1 MAVLTVML
9 PPSILTNNMHKKHF
23 SFEDFKRRARL
34 GSSLIFQLISN
45 VLLTTKELK
54 ILIFK
59 LKTILNALL
68 CA

>member
-1 MAVLTVML
+1 MTVLTVML
-9 PPSILTNNMHKKHF
+9 PPSILTNNMHKEHL

-54 ILIFK
+54 
-59 LKTILNALL
+59 TLNF
-68 CA
+68 